1 MDRTH
6 ERVLQAMAE
15 NLGEGL
21 PRATPLLAEKAPG
34 LLLEHGRSWTYA
46 MPEKGALDEKT
57 RTLIL
62 LGIALATGSE
72 ACVKAMAHRA
82 KRLGLSKEAL
92 LETLKIARQA
102 QANAVLGHA
111 APLLEVL

>member
-1 MDRTH
+1 MTTQ
-6 ERVLQAMAE
+6 ERIFQAMKA

-21 PRATPLLAEKAPG
+21 PEAIPLLLEKAPS
-34 LLLEHGRSWTYA
+34 LLLEHGRSWSFA
-46 MPEKGALDEKT
+46 MPEEGALDEKT

-72 ACVKAMAHRA
+72 SCVRAMAHRA
-82 KRLGLSKEAL
+82 KGLGISKEAL
-92 LETLKIARQA
+92 LETLKIARLA

-111 APLLEVL
+111 TPLLEVL

>member
-1 MDRTH
+1 
-6 ERVLQAMAE
+6 
-15 NLGEGL
+15 
-21 PRATPLLAEKAPG
+21 
-34 LLLEHGRSWTYA
+34 
-46 MPEKGALDEKT
+46 
-57 RTLIL
+57 
-62 LGIALATGSE
+62 
-72 ACVKAMAHRA
+72 MAHRA

>member
-1 MDRTH
+1 MERTH
-6 ERVLQAMAE
+6 EQVPKAMQA

-21 PRATPLLAEKAPG
+21 PEAIPLLAEKAPG
-34 LLLEHGRSWTYA
+34 LLLEHGRNWTFA

-62 LGIALATGSE
+62 LGIALATGS
-72 ACVKAMAHRA
+72 ASCVKAMAHRA
-82 KRLGLSKEAL
+82 KRLGIPKEAL

-102 QANAVLGHA
+102 QVNAVLGHTT
-111 APLLEVL
+111 PLLEVL

>member
-1 MDRTH
+1 MERTH
-6 ERVLQAMAE
+6 ELVLQAMRK

-21 PRATPLLAEKAPG
+21 PVAIPLLAEKAPG
-34 LLLEHGRSWTYA
+34 LLLEHGRSWTFA
-46 MPEKGALDEKT
+46 MPEKGALDEAT

-72 ACVKAMAHRA
+72 SCVKAMAHRA
-82 KRLGLSKEAL
+82 KRLGIPKEAL

-111 APLLEVL
+111 TPLLEVL

>member
-21 PRATPLLAEKAPG
+21 PRAIPLLAEKAPG

-62 LGIALATGSE
+62 LGIALAT
-72 ACVKAMAHRA
+72 
-82 KRLGLSKEAL
+82 RLGLSKEAL